1 MPEMYLRLRWPDGAE
16 SVSYSP
22 SSIIAEHFCAG
33 ERLEVQKFIDRARV
47 ALAAASDRVAERYG
61 FACGR
66 AAASLAELEARAARA
81 ADEPG
86 AAVTILEVRP

>member
-16 SVSYSP
+16 SDSYSP
-22 SSIIAEHFCAG
+22 SSIIAEHFRPG

-47 ALAAASDRVAERYG
+47 ALQAASDRVAERYG

-81 ADEPG
+81 AGEPG

>member
-22 SSIIAEHFCAG
+22 SSVIAEHFQPG
-33 ERLEVQKFIDRARV
+33 ERLDLESFIVRARI
-47 ALAAASDRVAERYG
+47 ALAAASNRVAERYG
-61 FACGR
+61 FACSR
-66 AAASLAELEARAARA
+66 AAASLAELEARAARLG
-81 ADEPG
+81 DQPG